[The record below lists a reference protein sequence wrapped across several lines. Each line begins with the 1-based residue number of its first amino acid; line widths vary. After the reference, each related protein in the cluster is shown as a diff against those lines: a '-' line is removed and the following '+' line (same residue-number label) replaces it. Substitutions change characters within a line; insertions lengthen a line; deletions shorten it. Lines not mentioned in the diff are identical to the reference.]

1 MTTDITKKQLM
12 AKARGFT
19 ISIEKI
25 ADNQRDC
32 SPSGNYGDD
41 YNKLRNL
48 TAHLLNDLADILP
61 PLVETY
67 EDGGVRFTQQ
77 SYAEIDT
84 YCEQIFQLLSEKE

>member
-1 MTTDITKKQLM
+1 MTTNITKKHLM

-19 ISIEKI
+19 LSIGKMR
-25 ADNQRDC
+25 DNQRDRT
-32 SPSGNYGDD
+32 PSGDYGDD

-48 TAHLLNDLADILP
+48 TAQLHNDLADILP
-61 PLVETY
+61 PLVATY
-67 EDGGVRFTQQ
+67 EDGGERYTEQ